1 MPVSPK
7 QMPFF
12 QHFAELRKRLTIIV
26 IVIFVLSMVFYM
38 EKCYVFLLD
47 IFLAPVRAYLPG
59 GKLTVLGPFE
69 QMTFRFKVAFAASI
83 IASMPVIL
91 YEIFAFITPALKPK
105 EKKWVFPTVI
115 AAVFLFLG
123 GAAFAYFVIMGPA
136 FQWLSSQGA
145 GVISSM
151 AAAGQYF
158 SGISML
164 MIGFGI
170 GFELPLVVFYLI
182 GLGILKYD
190 VIRGGWRYAYVAIV
204 VIAAVAYFVL
214 PYDVMPEEIYGPYGY
229 LDDIFL
235 CALVADRVR
244 LEAGTD
250 EILKDNWDGAGE
262 IAPLIKGILENE
274 KALIGDSRAKIL
286 RYLGYE
292 HMLDIGLKK

>member
-204 VIAAVAYFVL
+204 VIAAVATPDWSPWTMGGLAVSLIALYELSLGLARFVFAKKIKQQRIDDKEFEEYYADEK
-214 PYDVMPEEIYGPYGY
+214 PAEDAEVMTAKQKVI
-229 LDDIFL
+229 
-235 CALVADRVR
+235 ARA
-244 LEAGTD
+244 AQN
-250 EILKDNWDGAGE
+250 KD
-262 IAPLIKGILENE
+262 K
-274 KALIGDSRAKIL
+274 
-286 RYLGYE
+286 
-292 HMLDIGLKK
+292 

>member
-12 QHFAELRKRLTIIV
+12 QHFAELRRRLTIIV
-26 IVIFVLSMVFYM
+26 VVIFVLSMVFYT
-38 EKCYVFLLD
+38 EKCYIFLLD
-47 IFLAPVRAYLPG
+47 IFLAPVREFLPG

-105 EKKWVFPTVI
+105 EKKWVIPTVI
-115 AAVFLFLG
+115 AAVLLFLG
-123 GAAFAYFVIMGPA
+123 GACFAYFVIMGPA
-136 FQWLSSQGA
+136 FAWLSSQGA

-204 VIAAVAYFVL
+204 IVAAVATPDWSPWTMGGLAVS
-214 PYDVMPEEIYGPYGY
+214 
-229 LDDIFL
+229 
-235 CALVADRVR
+235 LVALYEISLALAR
-244 LEAGTD
+244 LVFATKIKQQRQDDKEYEEYYAD
-250 EILKDNWDGAGE
+250 EKSAEDETMTAKQKV
-262 IAPLIKGILENE
+262 IARAAQQKE
-274 KALIGDSRAKIL
+274 K
-286 RYLGYE
+286 
-292 HMLDIGLKK
+292 